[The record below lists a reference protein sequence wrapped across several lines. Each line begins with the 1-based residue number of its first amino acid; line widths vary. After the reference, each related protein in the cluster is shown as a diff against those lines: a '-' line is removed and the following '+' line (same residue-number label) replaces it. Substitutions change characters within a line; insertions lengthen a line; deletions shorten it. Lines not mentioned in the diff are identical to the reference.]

1 MREIDGVPVYKI
13 TIDEEFS
20 EGNELGI
27 SAIAFTD
34 SPAIITKGMAFK
46 SQAKP
51 LMFKESQAKPLMFKD
66 DSKMRVAAPVMIP
79 MDIYRSDEDGEYYV
93 EFNEEVIEQI
103 YSKFMQNLS
112 NKDLFNI
119 EHKAENK
126 VPAYVLESMLVDTD
140 AKIQMLKSDYNIDV
154 PKGSVFVVS
163 QITDKDYYNNL
174 VSKDQLGYSIEGFLG
189 LKLNKHNM
197 VKEKYELDGK
207 FYEVVDGKLTP
218 IALEEEKE
226 EEVVMAEE
234 TEEKEEV
241 VEEEMAEEVVE
252 EKEEVVEEEMA
263 VDPVVDSNA
272 VLEIVQPL
280 LDAHRE
286 EIMGLI
292 AEALN
297 KEEEVEEEVEMAEE
311 VKLSVSQKFS
321 NLLKLNNK

>member
-1 MREIDGVPVYKI
+1 
-13 TIDEEFS
+13 
-20 EGNELGI
+20 
-27 SAIAFTD
+27 
-34 SPAIITKGMAFK
+34 
-46 SQAKP
+46 
-51 LMFKESQAKPLMFKD
+51 MFKD

-163 QITDKDYYNNL
+163 QVTDKDYYNSL

-263 VDPVVDSNA
+263 VDPAVDSDA

-297 KEEEVEEEVEMAEE
+297 KEEEVEEEVEMSEE

>member
-1 MREIDGVPVYKI
+1 MREIDGIPVYTI
-13 TIDEEFS
+13 TIEEEYS
-20 EGNELGI
+20 EGNDLGI
-27 SAIAFTD
+27 DMIAFTD
-34 SPAIITKGMAFK
+34 SPAIITKGLAFK
-46 SQAKP
+46 SQ
-51 LMFKESQAKPLMFKD
+51 SKPLMFKD
-66 DSKMRVAAPVMIP
+66 DAKMRVAAPVMIP

-93 EFNEEVIEQI
+93 EFTAEIIEGI
-103 YSKFMQNLS
+103 YSKFMQNIKS
-112 NKDLFNI
+112 KDLFNI
-119 EHKAENK
+119 EHKAEDK
-126 VPAYVLESMLVDTD
+126 VPAYILETMLVDTD
-140 AKIQMLKSDYNIDV
+140 AKIKMLKSDYNIDV

-163 QITDKDYYNNL
+163 QVTDKDYYNSL

-234 TEEKEEV
+234 TEEKEEEV
-241 VEEEMAEEVVE
+241 VMMDPEKEEEMMEP

-263 VDPVVDSNA
+263 VDPAVDSNA

-297 KEEEVEEEVEMAEE
+297 KEEEVEEEVEMSEE

>member
-46 SQAKP
+46 
-51 LMFKESQAKPLMFKD
+51 SQAKPLMFKD

-163 QITDKDYYNNL
+163 QITDKDYYNSL